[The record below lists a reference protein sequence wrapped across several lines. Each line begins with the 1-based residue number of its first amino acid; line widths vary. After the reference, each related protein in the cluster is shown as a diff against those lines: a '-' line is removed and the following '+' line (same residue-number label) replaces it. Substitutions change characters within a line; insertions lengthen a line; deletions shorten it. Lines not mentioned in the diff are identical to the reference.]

1 MITAYEAGRKV
12 NLLMI
17 LKHEVMLNLLLMQK
31 QMAVCIQG
39 QRQYCFKSPHMHWRV
54 HTALTALISATAQHL
69 LLTDKQTL
77 AFDIW
82 MLQHAATFGDSADTF
97 IRSPIQAGSAFKHI
111 DIAFDRYHE
120 TSIKSGTRKRQS
132 KGSKLIRVIE
142 IRDIPLPAK
151 WKTLSHPDNKADLAR
166 FLS

>member
-1 MITAYEAGRKV
+1 
-12 NLLMI
+12 
-17 LKHEVMLNLLLMQK
+17 
-31 QMAVCIQG
+31 
-39 QRQYCFKSPHMHWRV
+39 MHCRV